1 MRGFGAI
8 SAAIKSSK
16 LLSEQEVA
24 HGGSVEESNP
34 GSPEAVETAA
44 ISPVAAVESA
54 PKTTSLAAVSNLMGA
69 DEETAAAHAAAAAV
83 AGGNGNGD
91 AETQPPPFDGKHS
104 TSSFRF
110 DSSCLNSIQPGM
122 LVGNPEAETLNIP
135 AVLWD
140 RPVGSSKRVPPPVP
154 PRSPRRPY
162 DHSISFAAASDSAAF
177 RGDLKASSASRKS
190 SVVSLPA
197 KIDS

>member
-69 DEETAAAHAAAAAV
+69 DEETAAAAPAV

-91 AETQPPPFDGKHS
+91 AETQPPPFDGKNS

-162 DHSISFAAASDSAAF
+162 DHSISFAAASDTAAF
-177 RGDLKASSASRKS
+177 RGDLTSASRS

-197 KIDS
+197 FNSLID